1 MTRTLKIAHINRRHC
16 VGLALAGC
24 APALWAQALWPDKPI
39 RMVIPF
45 TAGGPLDTLGRTLA
59 ARMGPL
65 LGQSVIIDNR
75 SGAAT
80 VIGTDSVA
88 KAPADGYSLLLAG
101 AGGRTILPA
110 ITSLPYD
117 PAKDLVP
124 VSRVAVAPQIFL
136 VNSKLGVKSLR
147 ELVAYGKANPGKLNM
162 GSVGAGT
169 ITSLVGELFKR
180 DAGIKVVDVPYRGG
194 APALSALIAGSI
206 DVLVA
211 DVAAAIPLIGA
222 DAKAKPGD
230 AVAITNDF
238 AAKRIVG
245 LAVTGRQRVAQLPS
259 VRTVVEEGYANLVAL
274 NVYGLFAPAQTP
286 RKTLQLIQAAAAK
299 ALAEP
304 GLREQFARAG
314 VLASSST
321 PEEFEKF
328 LSDETAKWTP
338 LARAL
343 GIKLS

>member
-1 MTRTLKIAHINRRHC
+1 MTSNSHINRRQC

-24 APALWAQALWPDKPI
+24 GPALWAQQAWPDKPI
-39 RMVIPF
+39 RIVIPF
-45 TAGGPLDTLGRTLA
+45 AAGGPLDTLSRSLA

-65 LGQSVIIDNR
+65 LGQAIVIDNR

-80 VIGTDSVA
+80 VIGTESVV
-88 KAPADGYSLLLAG
+88 KAPADGYTLLLVG

-110 ITSLPYD
+110 ITTLPYD

-124 VSRVAVAPQIFL
+124 VTRVAVAPQIFL
-136 VNSKLGVKSLR
+136 VNSKLGVRSLK
-147 ELVAYGKANPGKLNM
+147 ELMAYGKAHPGKLNV

-180 DAGIKVVDVPYRGG
+180 EAGIKVVDVPYRGG

-206 DVLVA
+206 DVLTV
-211 DVAAAIPLIGA
+211 DVAAAIPLIGIA
-222 DAKAKPGD
+222 AQPRSGD

-238 AAKRIVG
+238 AARRIVG
-245 LAVTGRQRVAQLPS
+245 LAVTSRQRVPQLPN
-259 VRTVVEEGYANLVAL
+259 VRTVVEEGYPNLVAL

-286 RKTLQLIQAAAAK
+286 RKILQAIQAAATK
-299 ALAEP
+299 ALADP
-304 GLREQFARAG
+304 GLREQFARGG
-314 VLASSST
+314 VQANSST

-328 LSDETAKWTP
+328 LVDETSRWTP

-343 GIKLS
+343 GIKLN